1 MLCGRPQVVQSAIK
15 RSTATPLGTPGYQC
29 PRYVKTGRFDAAGR
43 ADVFSFGVLLAELL
57 TGRLQMASA
66 KHSEEAG
73 RPPPRSWPE
82 IADIDMEVD
91 LVDDVAQARCGP
103 PPARPRAPPLLSQRT
118 GRSHGRPWSRR
129 PGVM

>member
-103 PPARPRAPPLLSQRT
+103 PLRDL
-118 GRSHGRPWSRR
+118 GRPPFSPKGLGAATAGHGAAGRE
-129 PGVM
+129 